1 MTTFAFVAGMAPLI
15 TSNGIGSGM
24 SKAMAQVVV
33 GGQTLS
39 LLLTLVA
46 IPVIYTWFDD
56 LARLWRKYGSWIG
69 FFIGLGL
76 GLGGGLVG
84 PGIGHRHRAGI
95 VRRTGPRLR
104 DRHPL
109 SRACAT
115 RKRER
120 DRGASELGIVDIYSA
135 NK

>member
-1 MTTFAFVAGMAPLI
+1 MIAASRDRLRPILMTTFAFVAGMMPLI

-56 LARLWRKYGSWIG
+56 LARLWRKYG
-69 FFIGLGL
+69 
-76 GLGGGLVG
+76 
-84 PGIGHRHRAGI
+84 
-95 VRRTGPRLR
+95 
-104 DRHPL
+104 
-109 SRACAT
+109 
-115 RKRER
+115 
-120 DRGASELGIVDIYSA
+120 
-135 NK
+135 

>member
-1 MTTFAFVAGMAPLI
+1 MMPLI
-15 TSNGIGSGM
+15 LSQGVGAGM

-56 LARLWRKYGSWIG
+56 LARLWRRYGTWVG
-69 FFIGLGL
+69 FAIGLGL
-76 GLGGGLVG
+76 GELGGFASTGFIMGTVTGVLLGIVLGFVVGLVF
-84 PGIGHRHRAGI
+84 P
-95 VRRTGPRLR
+95 TLR
-104 DRHPL
+104 
-109 SRACAT
+109 SRGAQ
-115 RKRER
+115 
-120 DRGASELGIVDIYSA
+120 DRGADELGIVDIYAA